1 MSNKEEYYDL
11 IQKYIIATKSNKIE
25 DVIQAKC
32 DLILYDANY
41 VSVISN
47 YVALSK
53 EGIELKYGSNKI
65 NKGTQLYRIRYFD
78 NDIDFSDISQW
89 NANPKRTENRANI
102 QGEEALY
109 LSNDEFLCRLETHLK
124 PNQKYVV
131 GTYECIEDIEVGGF
145 ITPLSD
151 NEMYRLI
158 GMVLN
163 AFLIAPARNNKN
175 IDLFYYLDN
184 KYGQLDLDDFSIHDI
199 STMDLQFKYGV
210 LNKNDKYYEMTNM
223 ICNTIKK
230 NYPDGIRYSSCYMPI
245 DTVGVK
251 SSIYNVVLYS
261 TGIKK
266 IQFRKHEVKSNDFN
280 YNETD
285 VVRTLL
291 ESDKND

>member
-1 MSNKEEYYDL
+1 MSNKEELCDL

-47 YVALSK
+47 YVAFSK

-65 NKGTQLYRIRYFD
+65 SKGTQLYRIRYFD
-78 NDIDFSDISQW
+78 NNIDFSDISQW
-89 NANPKRTENRANI
+89 NPNPKRTENRANI

-163 AFLIAPARNNKN
+163 AFLIAPSRSDKN
-175 IDLFYYLDN
+175 QDLFHYLDN
-184 KYGQLDLDDFSIHDI
+184 KYGQLDLDDFSIYDI

-210 LNKNDKYYEMTNM
+210 LNKNNMYYKLTNM

-230 NYPDGIRYSSCYMPI
+230 NYPDGIRYSSCYMPF
-245 DTVGVK
+245 DTIGVEC
-251 SSIYNVVLYS
+251 SIYNVVLYS

-266 IQFRKHEVKSNDFN
+266 IKFKKQEIKINDFN

>member
-25 DVIQAKC
+25 DVIQAIC

-89 NANPKRTENRANI
+89 NPNPKRTENRANI

>member
-1 MSNKEEYYDL
+1 MSNKEEFYDL

-53 EGIELKYGSNKI
+53 GGIELKYGSNKI
-65 NKGTQLYRIRYFD
+65 SKGTQLYRIRYFD
-78 NDIDFSDISQW
+78 NNIDFSDISQW
-89 NANPKRTENRANI
+89 NPNPKRTENRANI

-131 GTYECIEDIEVGGF
+131 GTYECTEDIELGSF
-145 ITPLSD
+145 IAPLSD

-163 AFLIAPARNNKN
+163 AFLISPSRSDKN
-175 IDLFYYLDN
+175 QDLFYYLDN
-184 KYGQLDLDDFSIHDI
+184 KYGQLDLDDFSIYDI

-210 LNKNDKYYEMTNM
+210 LNKNDMYYKMTNM

-230 NYPDGIRYSSCYMPI
+230 NYPDGIRYSSCYMPF
-245 DTVGVK
+245 DTIGVEC
-251 SSIYNVVLYS
+251 SIYNVVLYS

-266 IQFRKHEVKSNDFN
+266 IKFKKQEIKINDFN
-280 YNETD
+280 YNEID
-285 VVRTLL
+285 VVKTLL
-291 ESDKND
+291 ERDKND

>member
-1 MSNKEEYYDL
+1 MSNEEELYDL
-11 IQKYIIATKSNKIE
+11 IQKYIIAIKNNKIE

-65 NKGTQLYRIRYFD
+65 RKGTQLYRIRYFD
-78 NDIDFSDISQW
+78 NNIDFSDISQW
-89 NANPKRTENRANI
+89 NPNPKRTENRANI

-131 GTYECIEDIEVGGF
+131 GTYECIEDIEVGSF
-145 ITPLSD
+145 ITPLND
-151 NEMYRLI
+151 NVMYRLI
-158 GMVLN
+158 GAILN
-163 AFLIAPARNNKN
+163 AFLTAPARNNKN
-175 IDLFYYLDN
+175 IDLFNYLDD
-184 KYGQLDLDDFSIHDI
+184 KYGQIDLDNFSMDDI
-199 STMDLQFKYGV
+199 STMELQFKYGV
-210 LNKNDKYYEMTNM
+210 LNKNIKYYKMTNM

-230 NYPDGIRYSSCYMPI
+230 NYPDGIRYSSCYMPF
-245 DTVGVK
+245 DTIGVEC
-251 SSIYNVVLYS
+251 SIYNVVLYS

-266 IQFRKHEVKSNDFN
+266 IKFRKHEVKSNDFN

>member
-1 MSNKEEYYDL
+1 M
-11 IQKYIIATKSNKIE
+11 
-25 DVIQAKC
+25 
-32 DLILYDANY
+32 
-41 VSVISN
+41 
-47 YVALSK
+47 
-53 EGIELKYGSNKI
+53 
-65 NKGTQLYRIRYFD
+65 
-78 NDIDFSDISQW
+78 
-89 NANPKRTENRANI
+89 
-102 QGEEALY
+102 
-109 LSNDEFLCRLETHLK
+109 K

-163 AFLIAPARNNKN
+163 AFLIAPSRSDKN
-175 IDLFYYLDN
+175 QDLFHYLDN
-184 KYGQLDLDDFSIHDI
+184 KYGQLDLDDFSIYDI
-199 STMDLQFKYGV
+199 STMELQFKYGV
-210 LNKNDKYYEMTNM
+210 LNKNIKYYKMTNM

>member
-1 MSNKEEYYDL
+1 M
-11 IQKYIIATKSNKIE
+11 
-25 DVIQAKC
+25 
-32 DLILYDANY
+32 
-41 VSVISN
+41 
-47 YVALSK
+47 
-53 EGIELKYGSNKI
+53 
-65 NKGTQLYRIRYFD
+65 
-78 NDIDFSDISQW
+78 
-89 NANPKRTENRANI
+89 
-102 QGEEALY
+102 
-109 LSNDEFLCRLETHLK
+109 K

-223 ICNTIKK
+223 ICNTIKR
-230 NYPDGIRYSSCYMPI
+230 IILM
-245 DTVGVK
+245 
-251 SSIYNVVLYS
+251 
-261 TGIKK
+261 
-266 IQFRKHEVKSNDFN
+266 E
-280 YNETD
+280 
-285 VVRTLL
+285 
-291 ESDKND
+291 

>member
-1 MSNKEEYYDL
+1 MSNKEELCDL

-25 DVIQAKC
+25 DVIQAIC

-78 NDIDFSDISQW
+78 NNIDFSDISQW
-89 NANPKRTENRANI
+89 NPNPKRTENRANI

-163 AFLIAPARNNKN
+163 AFLIAPSRSDKN
-175 IDLFYYLDN
+175 QDLFHYLDN

-199 STMDLQFKYGV
+199 STMELQFKYGV
-210 LNKNDKYYEMTNM
+210 LNKNIKYYKMTNM

-266 IQFRKHEVKSNDFN
+266 IQFRKQEVKSNDFN

>member
-47 YVALSK
+47 YVAFSK

-65 NKGTQLYRIRYFD
+65 SKGTQLYRIRYFD
-78 NDIDFSDISQW
+78 KNIDFSDISQW
-89 NANPKRTENRANI
+89 NPNPKRTENRANI

-163 AFLIAPARNNKN
+163 AFLIAPSRSDKN
-175 IDLFYYLDN
+175 QDLFHYLDN
-184 KYGQLDLDDFSIHDI
+184 KYGQLDLDDFSIYDI

-210 LNKNDKYYEMTNM
+210 LNKNDMYYKMTNM

-230 NYPDGIRYSSCYMPI
+230 NYPDGIRYSSCYMPF
-245 DTVGVK
+245 DTIGVEC
-251 SSIYNVVLYS
+251 SIYNVVLYP

-266 IQFRKHEVKSNDFN
+266 IKFKKQEIKINDFN
-280 YNETD
+280 YNEID
-285 VVRTLL
+285 VVKTLL
-291 ESDKND
+291 ERDKND

>member
-1 MSNKEEYYDL
+1 MSNKEELYDL
-11 IQKYIIATKSNKIE
+11 IQKYIIAIKSNKIE

-65 NKGTQLYRIRYFD
+65 SKGTQLYRIRYFD
-78 NDIDFSDISQW
+78 NNIDFSDISQW
-89 NANPKRTENRANI
+89 NPNPKRTENRANI

-163 AFLIAPARNNKN
+163 AFLIAPSRSDKN
-175 IDLFYYLDN
+175 QVLFHYLDN
-184 KYGQLDLDDFSIHDI
+184 KYGQLDLDDFSIYDI
-199 STMDLQFKYGV
+199 STMELQFKYGV
-210 LNKNDKYYEMTNM
+210 LNKNIKYYKMTNM

-285 VVRTLL
+285 VVKTLL

>member
-1 MSNKEEYYDL
+1 MSNKEEFYDL

-32 DLILYDANY
+32 DLILYEANY

-65 NKGTQLYRIRYFD
+65 SKGTQLYRIRYFD
-78 NDIDFSDISQW
+78 NNIDFSDISQW
-89 NANPKRTENRANI
+89 NPNPKRTENRANI

-158 GMVLN
+158 GTILN
-163 AFLIAPARNNKN
+163 AFLTAPARNNKN
-175 IDLFYYLDN
+175 IDLFNYLDD
-184 KYGQLDLDDFSIHDI
+184 KYGQIDLDNFSMDDI
-199 STMDLQFKYGV
+199 STMELQFKYGV
-210 LNKNDKYYEMTNM
+210 LNKNIKYYKMTNM

>member
-1 MSNKEEYYDL
+1 MSNKEELYDL
-11 IQKYIIATKSNKIE
+11 IQKYIIAIKSNKIE

-32 DLILYDANY
+32 DLILYDANFI
-41 VSVISN
+41 SVISN
-47 YVALSK
+47 YIALY
-53 EGIELKYGSNKI
+53 ENGIDLKYGSYI
-65 NKGTQLYRIRYFD
+65 IDKGTQLYRILCFD
-78 NDIDFSDISQW
+78 DNTDFSDVTQW
-89 NANPKRTENRANI
+89 NPNPKRTENRANI

-131 GTYECIEDIEVGGF
+131 GTYECTEDIELGSF
-145 ITPLSD
+145 IAPLSD

-163 AFLIAPARNNKN
+163 AFLIAPSRSDKN
-175 IDLFYYLDN
+175 QDLFHYLDN
-184 KYGQLDLDDFSIHDI
+184 KYGQLDLDDFSIYDI

-210 LNKNDKYYEMTNM
+210 LNENDMYYKLTNM
-223 ICNTIKK
+223 ICNTLKK
-230 NYPDGIRYSSCYMPI
+230 YHPNGIRYSSCYMPI

-251 SSIYNVVLYS
+251 SSMYNVVLYS

>member
-53 EGIELKYGSNKI
+53 EGIELKYSSNKI

-89 NANPKRTENRANI
+89 NPNPKRTENRANI

>member
-1 MSNKEEYYDL
+1 MSNKEEFYDL

-32 DLILYDANY
+32 DLILYEANY

-65 NKGTQLYRIRYFD
+65 SKGTQLYRIRYFD
-78 NDIDFSDISQW
+78 NNIDFSDISQW
-89 NANPKRTENRANI
+89 NPNPKRTENRANI

-158 GMVLN
+158 GTILN
-163 AFLIAPARNNKN
+163 AFLTAPARNNKN
-175 IDLFYYLDN
+175 IDLFNYLDD
-184 KYGQLDLDDFSIHDI
+184 KYGQIDLDNFSMDDI
-199 STMDLQFKYGV
+199 STMELQFKYGV
-210 LNKNDKYYEMTNM
+210 LNKNIKYYKMTNM

-230 NYPDGIRYSSCYMPI
+230 NYPDGIRYSSRYMPI

>member
-53 EGIELKYGSNKI
+53 EGIELKYSSNKI

-89 NANPKRTENRANI
+89 NPNPKRTENRANI

-109 LSNDEFLCRLETHLK
+109 LSNDDFLCRLETHLK

>member
-65 NKGTQLYRIRYFD
+65 SKGTQLYRIRYFD
-78 NDIDFSDISQW
+78 NNIDFSDISQW
-89 NANPKRTENRANI
+89 NPNPKRTENRANI

-158 GMVLN
+158 GMALN
-163 AFLIAPARNNKN
+163 AFLIAPSRSDKN
-175 IDLFYYLDN
+175 QDLFHYLDN
-184 KYGQLDLDDFSIHDI
+184 KYGQLDLDDFSIYDI
-199 STMDLQFKYGV
+199 STMELQFKYGV
-210 LNKNDKYYEMTNM
+210 LNKNNMYYKLTNM

-230 NYPDGIRYSSCYMPI
+230 NYPDGIRYSSCYMPF
-245 DTVGVK
+245 DTIGVEC
-251 SSIYNVVLYS
+251 SIYNVVLYS

-266 IQFRKHEVKSNDFN
+266 IKFKKQEIKINDFN